1 MEFGLKENI
10 VSWLRNLFSLHKE
23 IEKVIIY
30 GSRAMDNYREGSD
43 IDLTIVGEN
52 ITLSLLLNLK
62 TEINDSTMPYKVDL
76 SIYDKIENP
85 ALIKHIEEYGKV
97 FYERNVAGC

>member
-1 MEFGLKENI
+1 
-10 VSWLRNLFSLHKE
+10 
-23 IEKVIIY
+23 
-30 GSRAMDNYREGSD
+30 MDSYREGSD

-85 ALIKHIEEYGKV
+85 ALIKHIEQYGKV
-97 FYERNVAGC
+97 FYEKNVEC